1 MHLRT
6 QAPRDRAHAAA
17 PARPAQGSGLVV
29 VSYTLRS
36 DAGCKKVAPVYER
49 RLPAEFLDVH
59 FATVDIGAHPKL
71 ATRVGLEPPEVA
83 DDGSDKPSISQL
95 GRKAKSHKGGGGN
108 ELPFFELL
116 RGGKRVDSLN
126 GPQATA
132 LRDKV
137 ARHRAA
143 SEDDLAKKKKKGKQ
157 AKSERQACGYT
168 GGR

>member
-1 MHLRT
+1 MNRLQIAET
-6 QAPRDRAHAAA
+6 
-17 PARPAQGSGLVV
+17 
-29 VSYTLRS
+29 
-36 DAGCKKVAPVYER
+36 DAFHGHDKLLKKEELTP
-49 RLPAEFLDVH
+49 
-59 FATVDIGAHPKL
+59 
-71 ATRVGLEPPEVA
+71 A

-95 GRKAKSHKGGGGN
+95 RRKAKSHKGGGGN

-157 AKSERQACGYT
+157 AKAERQACGYT
-168 GGR
+168 G

>member
-1 MHLRT
+1 M
-6 QAPRDRAHAAA
+6 
-17 PARPAQGSGLVV
+17 V

-59 FATVDIGAHPKL
+59 FATVDIGAHPAL
-71 ATRVGLEPPEVA
+71 ATRVGLEPPEAA

-95 GRKAKSHKGGGGN
+95 GRKAKSHKGGGGA

-116 RGGKRVDSLN
+116 RGGRRVDTLS

-137 ARHRAA
+137 VKHRAA
-143 SEDDLAKKKKKGKQ
+143 AEEDGSSQGKKKKKGKQ
-157 AKSERQACGYT
+157 AKNERQACGYT